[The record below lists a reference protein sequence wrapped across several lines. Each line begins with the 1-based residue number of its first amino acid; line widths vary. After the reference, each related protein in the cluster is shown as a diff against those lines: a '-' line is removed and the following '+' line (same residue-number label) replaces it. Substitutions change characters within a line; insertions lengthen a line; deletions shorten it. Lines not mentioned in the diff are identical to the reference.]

1 MKIRTV
7 MNKNIDL
14 EKLRHSAAHLL
25 AHAVTEL
32 FPGTQLTIGPTTDDG
47 FFYDFL
53 PPRNLKEED
62 LNEIDA
68 RMRILAE
75 KNLPIMQKE
84 ITKDEARKLFKDNPF
99 KLELIDQIPDKT
111 VGLSTQGDFYDL
123 CRGGHVPSTGHI
135 KHFKLLAISGSYW
148 RADKKN
154 AALQRISGVAF
165 ESAEAM
171 AEWERKQEEAMLYD
185 HRRLGKQL
193 DLFSLH
199 DEGPGFPFFH
209 PKGKAVLNILSNYMR
224 SLHLDHDYQ
233 EVSTPAML
241 NVELWKQSGHWDHYR
256 DNMYFCEID
265 KTTYALK
272 PMNCPGAFLIYK
284 TKPRSYRE
292 LPMKLAEFGHVH
304 RHELS
309 GVLHGLMRVR
319 AFTQDDAHIFCMLEQ
334 IGDEVIELLKLF
346 TLRNEKFG
354 FTKVEYMLA
363 TRPDKAMGSVDVW
376 EKATTAL
383 ESALKKG
390 GYPYI
395 IKEKDGAFYGPKIDV
410 YIEDSWGRKWT
421 CGTIQV
427 DFMMPENFD
436 LTYVASSGKLER
448 PVVIHQAIYG
458 SFERFFAM
466 LLEHYKGNFP
476 VWLAPVQARI
486 LPIAE
491 ASKEYAQT
499 IYDWCKKNKMRVEFD
514 DSGDPLAGQIKRAQT
529 EKIPWM
535 IIVGKKEAEQKT
547 VTVRYLDGKQEQGLK
562 LEDLLSRLENS

>member
-1 MKIRTV
+1 
-7 MNKNIDL
+7 MNKKFDL
-14 EKLRHSAAHLL
+14 NLLRHSAAHLL

-32 FPGTQLTIGPTTDDG
+32 FPGTQLTIGPTTEDG

-75 KNLPIMQKE
+75 KNLPIVQKE
-84 ITKDEARKLFKDNPF
+84 ISKDEARKLFKDNPF
-99 KLELIDQIPDKT
+99 KLELIEGIEGNT

-123 CRGGHVPSTGHI
+123 CRGGHVPSTGNL

-154 AALQRISGVAF
+154 AALQRISGTAF

-171 AEWERKQEEAMLYD
+171 ADWERKQEEAMLYD

-199 DEGPGFPFFH
+199 EEGPGFPFFH
-209 PKGKAVLNILSNYMR
+209 PKGKTVLNILASYMR
-224 SLHLDHDYQ
+224 ALHVDNGYL

-241 NVELWKQSGHWDHYR
+241 NVELWKQSGHWEHYR

-319 AFTQDDAHIFCMLEQ
+319 AFTQDDAHIFVMLEQ
-334 IGDEVIELLKLF
+334 IEKEVTELLKLF
-346 TLRNEKFG
+346 ALRDKKFG
-354 FTKVEYMLA
+354 FTKVEYVLA
-363 TRPDKAMGSVDVW
+363 TRPDKAMGSVEVW
-376 EKATTAL
+376 DKATAAL
-383 ESALKKG
+383 ENALKAG
-390 GYPYI
+390 NYPYI

-421 CGTIQV
+421 CGTVQI

-476 VWLAPVQARI
+476 VWLAPVQAR
-486 LPIAE
+486 LMPIAE
-491 ASKEYAQT
+491 AHKEYAQQ
-499 IYDWCKKNKMRVEFD
+499 IYDWCKQHKIRVEMD
-514 DSGDPLAGQIKRAQT
+514 ESGDPLAGQIKRAQA

-547 VTVRYLDGKQEQGLK
+547 ITVRYLDGRQEQGLK
-562 LEDLLSRLENS
+562 LEDLLSRLENA

>member
-1 MKIRTV
+1 
-7 MNKNIDL
+7 MNKKINL
-14 EKLRHSAAHLL
+14 EHIRHSAAHLL

-62 LNEIDA
+62 LNEVDA
-68 RMRILAE
+68 RMRILAG
-75 KNLPIMQKE
+75 KNLSIQQKE
-84 ITKDEARKLFKDNPF
+84 ISKAEARTLFKDNPF
-99 KLELIDQIPDKT
+99 KLELIEGIEGDT
-111 VGLSTQGDFYDL
+111 VGLSIQGDFCDL
-123 CRGGHVPSTGHI
+123 CRGGHVASTGDI

-165 ESAEAM
+165 ETAEAM

-199 DEGPGFPFFH
+199 EEGPGFPFFH
-209 PKGKAVLNILSNYMR
+209 PKGKRIINVLTNYMR
-224 SLHLDHDYQ
+224 TLHEENDYQ
-233 EVSTPAML
+233 EISTPAML
-241 NVELWKQSGHWDHYR
+241 NVQLWKQSGHWAHYHE
-256 DNMYFCEID
+256 NMYFSEID

-272 PMNCPGAFLIYK
+272 PMNCPGAFLVYK
-284 TKPRSYRE
+284 TRPRSYRE

-319 AFTQDDAHIFCMLEQ
+319 AFTIDDAHIFCMFEQ
-334 IGDEVIELLKLF
+334 IENEVHALLKLLK
-346 TLRNEKFG
+346 LRDNKFG
-354 FTKVEYMLA
+354 FTKVEYVLA
-363 TRPDKAMGSVDVW
+363 TRPDKAMGSVEVW
-376 EKATTAL
+376 DKAIKAL
-383 ESALKKG
+383 ENALKAG
-390 GYPYI
+390 NYPYI
-395 IKEKDGAFYGPKIDV
+395 VKEKDGAFYGPKIDV

-421 CGTIQV
+421 CGTIQL
-427 DFMMPENFD
+427 DFMAPENFD
-436 LTYVASSGKLER
+436 LSYVASSGKLER

-466 LLEHYKGNFP
+466 LLEHYKGNLP

-491 ASKEYAQT
+491 ASKDYAQT
-499 IYDWCKKNKMRVEFD
+499 IYDWCKKNKMRVELD

-529 EKIPWM
+529 DRIPWM
-535 IIVGKKEAEQKT
+535 IIVGKKEAEQNT
-547 VTVRYLDGKQEQGLK
+547 VTVRYLDGRQEMGLK
-562 LEDLLSRLENS
+562 REDLLSRLENA